1 MTLMRHV
8 LALGVLS
15 ASLCAQAVEISS
27 LTIVSTRVDADRLN
41 NGAAGATTL
50 QAIRAAGA
58 PYVAQISAFTLTP
71 NTAAQGYYNWNIEG
85 GNGIGLSPTTN
96 QLSTIPPASFFN
108 AFDLTIDFEL
118 ETTEFGFSVGD
129 WSGGMNLE
137 FRRAADNSLVATHR
151 TSLFTTVATKFFR
164 TANEFDRVVIK
175 ADSETANWVLTDLHV
190 PSSEPWVAFGQGCTG
205 TSGVPTLGV
214 VSAPTLGDPF
224 SLSLSNMDPLGG
236 FYIMCIGSSTV
247 TDPQLGS
254 LPIDLAPL
262 GAPGCQILSSVEV
275 TQFGFHTNGAAQ
287 FDITVPNNQA
297 LLGRQVTNQ
306 AFCNDASNPLGLIA
320 TNAGIGTV
328 NL

>member
-27 LTIVSTRVDADRLN
+27 LSIVSTRVDADRLN

-85 GNGIGLSPTTN
+85 GTGIGLSPTTN
-96 QLSTIPPASFFN
+96 QLATIPTASFFN

-129 WSGGMNLE
+129 WSGGMDIE

-151 TSLFTTVATKFFR
+151 TSLFTTVATKFFQ
-164 TANEFDRVVIK
+164 TAVEFDRVVIK

-190 PSSEPWVAFGQGCTG
+190 PSSEPWIAFGQGC
-205 TSGVPTLGV
+205 SGASGFPTLGV

-236 FYIMCIGSSTV
+236 FYIMAMGSSTT

-275 TQFGFHTNGAAQ
+275 TLFAFHTNGAAQ
-287 FDITVPNNQA
+287 FNLTVPNNQA

>member
-1 MTLMRHV
+1 MTPMRTV

-85 GNGIGLSPTTN
+85 GTGIGLSPTTN
-96 QLSTIPPASFFN
+96 QLATIPTASFFN

-129 WSGGMNLE
+129 WSGGMDIE

-164 TANEFDRVVIK
+164 TTNEFDRVVIK

-190 PSSEPWVAFGQGCTG
+190 PSSEPWVAFGQGC
-205 TSGVPTLGV
+205 SGASGFPTLGV
-214 VSAPTLGDPF
+214 VSAPTLGDPY

-236 FYIMCIGSSTV
+236 FYIMAIGSSTV
-247 TDPQLGS
+247 TDLQLGS

-262 GAPGCQILSSVEV
+262 GAPGCQILSSIEV
-275 TQFGFHTNGAAQ
+275 TQFAFHTNGAAQ
-287 FDITVPNNQA
+287 FDLTVPNNQA

-306 AFCNDASNPLGLIA
+306 AFCSDASNPLGLIA
-320 TNAGIGTV
+320 TNAGIGIV